1 MAPRISDK
9 IRNVSERLRAGK
21 PKPNLPIEFVDS
33 EDHTKVEQRHSLPVR
48 AARGAYD
55 NFRHSPLPVQ
65 VLIALA
71 TLISVATGLV
81 QALAPLFK

>member
-1 MAPRISDK
+1 MAQRISDK
-9 IRNVSERLRAGK
+9 IRTVSDRIRAGK
-21 PKPNLPIEFVDS
+21 PKSDLKLEFAS
-33 EDHTKVEQRHSLPVR
+33 EELTKVETRHSLPVR